1 MYRGRSRSNP
11 MARVTQSPFHS
22 GRSEHFDRVI
32 VCHGPRPAL
41 SKENGFAWIS
51 QQDIEQLRARNDL
64 GRDALPPL
72 APGVLRPPTSVGL
85 PSPPSSTRQAA
96 PGAPL
101 PPRLPPQDHNFGR
114 EELKRQLVERLLS
127 GQPPPTTVLGPP
139 GIGKS
144 TLTLAALHDK
154 DIQRRY
160 GPHRYFI
167 HLDDVDTATG
177 LNSELAQALGLPPGP
192 EFPARL
198 ETFFGGKPALLI
210 LDNAETPW
218 EADTLATEQLLEELA
233 AIPHLALLLSVRGR
247 VQPTIPQMGR
257 PIEVPLL
264 GLDAARELF
273 RSIVWDVDLHHPRLN
288 ELLDAQQVLALAVTL
303 LAHASQG
310 VDLEWTYTQWQ
321 RMRTSLLV
329 RREQQNRLGSISR
342 LVRAVAPEPPGDRDG
357 QTSALRDV
365 QAPGGSRS

>member
-1 MYRGRSRSNP
+1 

-32 VCHGPRPAL
+32 VCHGPDRL

-72 APGVLRPPTSVGL
+72 AREFFDPHIGWAPVTSLFHTAG
-85 PSPPSSTRQAA
+85 SARSSA
-96 PGAPL
+96 PA
-101 PPRLPPQDHNFGR
+101 RLPPQDHNFGR

-210 LDNAETPW
+210 LDNAETPGRQTPGHRAASRGARRHPPSGPAPLGPRKGP
-218 EADTLATEQLLEELA
+218 ADHPPNGQTHRSA
-233 AIPHLALLLSVRGR
+233 PPGVGRGPRAL
-247 VQPTIPQMGR
+247 
-257 PIEVPLL
+257 PL
-264 GLDAARELF
+264 
-273 RSIVWDVDLHHPRLN
+273 H
-288 ELLDAQQVLALAVTL
+288 
-303 LAHASQG
+303 
-310 VDLEWTYTQWQ
+310 
-321 RMRTSLLV
+321 
-329 RREQQNRLGSISR
+329 RLGCR
-342 LVRAVAPEPPGDRDG
+342 PPPP
-357 QTSALRDV
+357 
-365 QAPGGSRS
+365 QAQ